1 MILKSHRLGIVARA
15 LTLALNAIMLGFF
28 IAFSNIYPVWIVL
41 ALLFFYQ
48 IYDIIIFTDRTNK
61 EVLKFL
67 SAVKESD
74 FSANFYTPHYGGT
87 MSELTKELNKVI
99 EIFRENKAEQE
110 KFYRFLEKMVHQLN
124 SGIVVFDTS
133 GNPVLTN
140 SKARLFTGLKDI
152 SKEEDL
158 QKAFPRYAEDIEALT
173 HGDKIFL
180 KSGQSSKDMV
190 LSCSEFIV
198 QEDRFRLFT
207 LHNISQELEEKELDS
222 WQDLVR
228 VLTHE
233 IMNSITPISSLSETA
248 LDIVDEYEGEDDEIV
263 DDIKEA
269 LGTIRSRSEG
279 LMSYVKSFR
288 GLVKLP
294 KPNIEV
300 FPVSELFG
308 NVVRLMEHE
317 FEEKNINCYIE
328 IIPEDLKIAADPALM
343 EQVILN
349 LLLNAKD
356 AVRQEESKRIW
367 LRAFTDK
374 KAKMLIEVEDNGSGI
389 LKDNLEKIFIPFFT
403 TKSTGSG
410 IGLSLV
416 RQIMR
421 LHGGKI
427 AADSE
432 PGKTIFK
439 LWL

>member
-1 MILKSHRLGIVARA
+1 MILKSHRFGIAARA
-15 LTLALNAIMLGFF
+15 IMIALNAVLLGFF
-28 IAFSNIYPVWIVL
+28 IAFSNIYAVWIVL
-41 ALLFFYQ
+41 SLLFIYQ
-48 IYDIIIFTDRTNK
+48 IYDLIIFTDRTNK

-74 FSANFYTPHYGGT
+74 FSASFYTPDYGGT
-87 MSELTKELNKVI
+87 MAELTKELNKVI
-99 EIFRENKAEQE
+99 EIFRDNKAEQE

-133 GNPVLTN
+133 GKPVLTN
-140 SKARLFTGLKDI
+140 SKALLFTGLKQI
-152 SKEEDL
+152 SQEEDL
-158 QKAFPRYAEDIEALT
+158 QRAFPRYAEEIAQLT
-173 HGDKIFL
+173 HADKIFL

-190 LSCSEFIV
+190 LSCSEFVV
-198 QEDRFRLFT
+198 QEDRYRLFA

-248 LDIVDEYEGEDDEIV
+248 LDIVDEFEGGDDESV
-263 DDIKEA
+263 QDIKDA

-300 FPVSELFG
+300 FPVSELFA
-308 NVVRLMEHE
+308 NVVKLMEHE
-317 FEEKNINCYIE
+317 FEEKGINCYIE

-343 EQVILN
+343 EQVVLN

-356 AVRQEESKRIW
+356 AVRQEESPRIW

-374 KAKMLIEVEDNGSGI
+374 KAKMLIEVEDNGAGI
-389 LKDNLEKIFIPFFT
+389 LKDNLERIFIPFFT

-421 LHGGKI
+421 LHSGKV

-432 PGKTIFK
+432 PGRTIFR

>member
-1 MILKSHRLGIVARA
+1 MILKSHRFGIAARA
-15 LTLALNAIMLGFF
+15 LTMALNAILLGFF

-41 ALLFFYQ
+41 IMLFIYQ

-67 SAVKESD
+67 AAVKESD
-74 FSANFYTPHYGGT
+74 FSANFYTPDYGGT

-124 SGIVVFDTS
+124 SGIVVFDAT
-133 GNPVLTN
+133 GKPVLTN
-140 SKARLFTGLKDI
+140 SKAISFTGLKEI
-152 SKEEDL
+152 HQEEDL
-158 QKAFPRYAEDIEALT
+158 QKAFPKYSDEIAKLSHA
-173 HGDKIFL
+173 DKIFL

-190 LSCSEFIV
+190 LSCSEFVV
-198 QEDRFRLFT
+198 QDDRYKLFT

-248 LDIVDEYEGEDDEIV
+248 LDIVDEYDGGDDEIV

-300 FPVSELFG
+300 FPVADLFD
-308 NVVRLMEHE
+308 NVVKLLEPE
-317 FEEKNINCYIE
+317 FEEKDIKCHIE

-356 AVRQEESKRIW
+356 AVRMEESPRIW

-389 LKDNLEKIFIPFFT
+389 LKDNLERIFIPFFT

-432 PGKTIFK
+432 PGRTLFK

>member
-1 MILKSHRLGIVARA
+1 MILKSHRFGISIRA
-15 LTLALNAIMLGFF
+15 LTMALTAIALGFF
-28 IAFSNIYPVWIVL
+28 IAFSNIYPIWVVL
-41 ALLFFYQ
+41 ALLFIYL
-48 IYDIIIFTDRTNK
+48 IYDLILFTDKTNK

-67 SAVKESD
+67 SNIKESD
-74 FSANFYTPHYGGT
+74 FSANFYTPEYNGT
-87 MSELTKELNKVI
+87 MAELTKELNNVI
-99 EIFRENKAEQE
+99 EIFRNNKAEQE

-124 SGIVVFDTS
+124 SGIVVFDNS
-133 GNPVLTN
+133 GTPVLTN
-140 SKARLFTGLKDI
+140 SKALLFTGLKEI
-152 SKEEDL
+152 KEESDL
-158 QKAFPRYAEDIEALT
+158 QKAFPRYKDDITELV

-190 LSCSEFIV
+190 LSCSEFVV
-198 QEDRFRLFT
+198 QESRYRLFA
-207 LHNISQELEEKELDS
+207 LHNISRELEEKELDS

-248 LDIVDEYEGEDDEIV
+248 LDIVDEYDGKDDEIV

-269 LGTIRSRSEG
+269 LATIRSRSEG
-279 LMSYVKSFR
+279 LMTYVKSFR

-300 FPVSELFG
+300 FPVAELFE
-308 NVVRLMEHE
+308 NVTKLLEPE
-317 FEEKNINCYIE
+317 FEDKGIKCHIE

-349 LLLNAKD
+349 LVLNAKD
-356 AVRQEESKRIW
+356 AVRREESPRIW
-367 LRAFTDK
+367 LRAFTEK
-374 KAKMLIEVEDNGSGI
+374 QAKMLIEVEDNGGGI
-389 LKDNLEKIFIPFFT
+389 LKDNLERIFIPFFT

-421 LHGGKI
+421 LHGGQVI
-427 AADSE
+427 ADSE
-432 PGKTIFK
+432 PGRTIFK
-439 LWL
+439 MWL